1 MHVLPI
7 RLLLEH
13 RSTVWPAI
21 AVLLL
26 AMGWAPA
33 AEPPAQAVT
42 TKVDL
47 LDLIR
52 TNKVEYHIS
61 QKADVKAPAGE
72 VFTFTPDGHLRV
84 SGQGYGGVTT
94 NDSFKDYHLV
104 IEFRWGPKT
113 WGKREK
119 ATRDS
124 GVLVHCF
131 GPQGAMHDAW
141 MASIEAQIIEGGVG
155 DILVLSPKLADGT
168 VLQASISA
176 EVGRDRDKEMVWTP
190 GAPRQVMT
198 TGRLNWQKRDVDWKD
213 TVGFRGRDDVE
224 SPFGQW
230 TRLEVIAKGDT
241 LEYLVNGVLVN
252 RAFEVKPSQG
262 RIQLQT
268 EAAEMFVRRYELHPL
283 GAFNEPWVS
292 ARPTD
297 EKEHVAHGNAGVIPA
312 YATRPRVLELTPE
325 QARHPAPT
333 FKLPAGFE
341 AIVAAASPM
350 VANPTMGCV
359 DDRGRLFIGDSAGVN
374 WSAKKFEEKL
384 PNRVLMLEDRDGD
397 GVFERSTVF
406 ADGLTVPKGGCFV
419 DGSLYVASPPGIWKF
434 TDADDDGV
442 AEQRE
447 LMVGGFAWTANGA
460 DCHGP
465 RRHPDGRLYWT
476 HGRKGHDIRQRDG
489 TPVHKGLHSGIW
501 SMKPD
506 GSDVRWHALA
516 CADNPVGLDF
526 TPEGDLIGTTDLYFG
541 SPRVDTLMH
550 WQLGGL
556 YERPDYLHLLAGMPR
571 THERMPIL
579 KELGHVVPSGSC
591 FWTAANALAPTG
603 VAWSAD
609 TADLQYLVTLYNS
622 RKVVRFALNKEGSS
636 WRAEEHDF
644 FTIERDGAHLSDVI
658 EAPDG
663 SLLVI
668 DTGTWYSH
676 CPSSLLD
683 GGNVPGRVYR
693 IRRSGESASQHAA
706 VRAARKPFTPAPVVG
721 DEALVATLSDSDP
734 AVVRRA
740 LEALTFRQVRSPVL
754 SQTLLALLAKPADTV
769 LEHTLLHAGIVLGG
783 YDAAA
788 LAAAAASENNALQQA
803 RVLRIVSQT
812 RVQEDDHAEILRF
825 ALNRLD
831 AEDAALAQ
839 QAHLALLRAG
849 EAERL
854 LPPLFAEWLAADS
867 PTPARIAAMERLV
880 GALAGKAG
888 IAESLTRMLTHG
900 APAVRQ
906 AGLRAIAVQPG
917 KPDARSWQEPLA
929 ALLAEEPSL
938 VLLDAIARVKDSRHD
953 ALLDAL
959 AADTTRPAA
968 LRLKA
973 LLARSTS
980 GATLGDAAF
989 TLLMELLT
997 GPQPALRMDA
1007 AQRLANAKLTT
1018 AQWQTYLA
1026 ALPAAGP
1033 LEQAEL
1039 LVALALSQKNGAIDV
1054 EQAKRIAATFAKS
1067 PMLGTFR
1074 PDLVRKAFGF
1084 APREVYALLEPA
1096 FTAALAA
1103 NEAKKERMDAL
1114 ALAAATRG
1122 NASAGRALYQSGKGI
1137 CIACHRIGTIGQ
1149 EIGPNLSKIGAIR
1162 VERELIESIIF
1173 PNNNIARDYD
1183 QHAVL
1188 LADGSTALG
1197 LITARSAAGITL
1209 TETSGQS
1216 RQIPQET
1223 ITSSTQLTTSMMPPG
1238 LDAMFSEQEL
1248 LDLVAYLRSLK

>member
-1 MHVLPI
+1 MHVVPACLLPE
-7 RLLLEH
+7 R
-13 RSTVWPAI
+13 RSTVWRAL

-26 AMGWAPA
+26 ASGWAPA

-42 TKVDL
+42 AKVDL

-52 TNKVEYHIS
+52 TGKVEYHIS
-61 QKADVKAPAGE
+61 QKADVKAPASE
-72 VFTFTPDGHLRV
+72 VFTFTPNGHLRV
-84 SGQGYGGVTT
+84 SGEGYGGVTT
-94 NDSFKDYHLV
+94 NDSFQDYHLV

-131 GPQGAMHDAW
+131 GPQGTMNDAW

-168 VLQASISA
+168 VLEASISA
-176 EVGRDRDKEMVWTP
+176 EVGRDRDKEKVWTP

-198 TGRLNWQKRDVDWKD
+198 SGRLNWQKRDVDWKD

-224 SPFGQW
+224 SPFGEW
-230 TRLEVIAKGDT
+230 TRMEVIAKGDT

-283 GAFNEPWVS
+283 GTFTEPWAS
-292 ARPTD
+292 TRPA
-297 EKEHVAHGNAGVIPA
+297 EKKEHVAHGDAGVLPA
-312 YATRPRVLELTPE
+312 YATRPRVLELTAQ
-325 QARHPAPT
+325 QARHPAPV

-350 VANPTMGCV
+350 VANPTLGCI
-359 DDRGRLFIGDSAGVN
+359 DERGRLFIGDSAGVN

-591 FWTAANALAPTG
+591 FWTAANALKPSG
-603 VAWSAD
+603 LAWSAD
-609 TADLQYLVTLYNS
+609 AADLQYLVTLYNS
-622 RKVVRFALNKEGSS
+622 RKVVRFVLKKEGSS

-683 GGNVPGRVYR
+683 GGNVPGRIYR
-693 IRRSGESASQHAA
+693 IRRTGDGAAQHVA
-706 VRAARKPFTPAPVVG
+706 VRAARKPFAPAPVVG
-721 DEALVATLSDSDP
+721 DETLVATLAANDP
-734 AVVRRA
+734 AEVRRA
-740 LEALTFRQVRSPVL
+740 LETLTFRQVRSPAL
-754 SQTLLALLAKPADTV
+754 SQALLGLLARPADAV
-769 LEHTLLHAGIVLGG
+769 LEHTLLHAGITLAG
-783 YDAAA
+783 YDANT
-788 LAAAAASENNALQQA
+788 LAAASGPLQQA

-812 RVQEDDHAEILRF
+812 RAKEADHADILRF
-825 ALNRLD
+825 ALSRLD
-831 AEDAALAQ
+831 ADDAVLAQ
-839 QAHLALLRAG
+839 QAHLALLRAKD
-849 EAERL
+849 AEHL
-854 LPPLFAEWLAADS
+854 LPPLFADWLTAES
-867 PTPARIAAMERLV
+867 PTPARIAAMERLA

-888 IAESLTRMLTHG
+888 IAASLTRMLTHG
-900 APAVRQ
+900 APTVRQ
-906 AGLRAIAVQPG
+906 AALRAIAAQPG
-917 KPDARSWQEPLA
+917 KPDARAWQEPLA
-929 ALLAEEPSL
+929 TLLAQEPSP
-938 VLLDAIARVKDSRHD
+938 VLLDAIARVKDPRHD
-953 ALLDAL
+953 ARLDTL
-959 AADTTRPAA
+959 AADTTRPAP

-989 TLLMELLT
+989 TLLMELLI

-1007 AQRLANAKLTT
+1007 AQRLANAKLTA
-1018 AQWQTYLA
+1018 AQWDSYLA
-1026 ALPAAGP
+1026 ALPKAGP

-1039 LVALALSQKNGAIDV
+1039 LIAMALPQKYQAIDMA
-1054 EQAKRIAATFAKS
+1054 QAKRIAGTFATS

-1137 CIACHRIGTIGQ
+1137 CIACHRIGDLGQ

-1216 RQIPQET
+1216 RLIPQES